1 MPVSSHIL
9 SDISLGF
16 CAIIFYAIRAI
27 STFLNSLLFFFFFF
41 NLFRSWPVTLAPI
54 STTKRLEM
62 RRQVFL
68 TAVETFL
75 EFRV

>member
-16 CAIIFYAIRAI
+16 CAIIFYANKGHFYLSQFPA
-27 STFLNSLLFFFFFF
+27 LFFFFF
-41 NLFRSWPVTLAPI
+41 NLFRSWPITLAPI

-62 RRQVFL
+62 RRQAFL